1 MSLKTALCSIT
12 RESELDHSSDLD
24 GPIDEN
30 DRNCAVR
37 FSDDAC
43 TTRNAINIHADQVCS
58 IDHTITV
65 ARSLVEEVIEKSR
78 NKIEESNL
86 DKLAESCVETALER
100 ALVHSL
106 PSKTDIK
113 LDSVDSRQ
121 NDSRQETVISP
132 YLDRVEGENL
142 RGANYAPT
150 LTLTTADNPSTR
162 SQETKMDEIESI
174 AAVQVARAI
183 ENAQKQ
189 IKEEHLPATQI
200 RRRKKEPE
208 NEEKAT
214 FELLHDP
221 TSDRS
226 DDSDFAQIG
235 FVAIS
240 LITLFLVIKLMAKLF
255 TCMLDFINQ

>member
-1 MSLKTALCSIT
+1 MT
-12 RESELDHSSDLD
+12 RESELDRSSDLD
-24 GPIDEN
+24 EPIDEN
-30 DRNCAVR
+30 EINCALR
-37 FSDDAC
+37 LPDKSC
-43 TTRNAINIHADQVCS
+43 TTQNAINIHADQVCP

-65 ARSLVEEVIEKSR
+65 AHGLVEEVIEKSR
-78 NKIEESNL
+78 NIIVESRL
-86 DKLAESCVETALER
+86 DRLAESCVETALEQ
-100 ALVHSL
+100 ALMQPLVSE
-106 PSKTDIK
+106 SDIK

-121 NDSRQETVISP
+121 NDSRQEIVISP
-132 YLDRVEGENL
+132 YLGRVEEENL
-142 RGANYAPT
+142 RGTNYAPT

-174 AAVQVARAI
+174 AAVQVAKAI

-208 NEEKAT
+208 SQEGAT